1 MTRKIVSLY
10 ENYGYCFNHCE
21 QRFLT
26 EDKKIDNMIFPKG
39 HLDIEWE
46 KEKMPILLGIVEQ
59 KAYYS
64 VVQETSIEM
73 LLDGITNKNIDE
85 EDYDIK
91 IESDLDSEFTSKI
104 LQMNVEHQN
113 KYNEDKEY
121 LNYLGLPPLLEE
133 IDIDVENPSVEE
145 S

>member
-1 MTRKIVSLY
+1 MSRKIVSLF
-10 ENYGYCFNHCE
+10 ENCGYCFKFYE

-26 EDKKIDNMIFPKG
+26 EDKKIDNMIFPEG

-46 KEKMPILLGIVEQ
+46 KEKMPILLGIVDQ
-59 KAYYS
+59 KTYYS

-133 IDIDVENPSVEE
+133 IDIDVENLSVEE